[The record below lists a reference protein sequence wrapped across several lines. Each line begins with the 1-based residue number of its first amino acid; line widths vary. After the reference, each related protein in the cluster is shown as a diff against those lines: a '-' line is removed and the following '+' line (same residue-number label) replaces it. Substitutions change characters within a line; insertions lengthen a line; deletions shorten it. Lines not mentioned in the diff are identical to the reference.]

1 MERELKKTPQ
11 KAIETLRR
19 TCSKMERAESDIR
32 GSLYRWGVDPQA
44 WGMIIESLKKDSFVD
59 ENRYAACYIRDKVS
73 NSTWG
78 ERKIK
83 MALSRKSIPK
93 EIIDAAWQE
102 FGIKDPSHR
111 LSEQIAK
118 KHAQLSLKPHK
129 SEYELRQKLFA
140 WGASR
145 GYDFDQI
152 NQALE
157 NCFKVDED

>member
-1 MERELKKTPQ
+1 MEVKKTPE
-11 KAIETLRR
+11 KALEALRFS
-19 TCSKMERAESDIR
+19 CGKMERAVSDVK
-32 GSLYRWGVDPQA
+32 GSLYRWGVDKGA
-44 WGMIIESLKKDSFVD
+44 WDVIVESLKADGFVD

-83 MALSRKSIPK
+83 MALSRKAIPK
-93 EIIDAAWQE
+93 EIIERMWQE
-102 FGIKDPSHR
+102 FGIKEPGSR
-111 LSEQIAK
+111 LLGQMSK
-118 KHAQLSLKPHK
+118 KYDQLRLKPYK

-152 NQALE
+152 NEVLE
-157 NCFKVDED
+157 KLLTNED

>member
-1 MERELKKTPQ
+1 MEREFKKTPE
-11 KAIETLRR
+11 KALDTLRR
-19 TCSKMERAESDIR
+19 TCSKMERAESDVK
-32 GSLYRWGVDPQA
+32 GSLYRWGVDRDA
-44 WGMIIESLKKDSFVD
+44 WGAIIESLKKDGFVD

-83 MALSRKSIPK
+83 LALSRKSIPK
-93 EIIDAAWQE
+93 EIVASAWHE
-102 FGIKDPSHR
+102 FGIKDPHSR
-111 LSEQIAK
+111 LEEQITK
-118 KHAQLSLKPHK
+118 KHAQLSAKPYK

-152 NQALE
+152 NGALE
-157 NCFKVDED
+157 KLF